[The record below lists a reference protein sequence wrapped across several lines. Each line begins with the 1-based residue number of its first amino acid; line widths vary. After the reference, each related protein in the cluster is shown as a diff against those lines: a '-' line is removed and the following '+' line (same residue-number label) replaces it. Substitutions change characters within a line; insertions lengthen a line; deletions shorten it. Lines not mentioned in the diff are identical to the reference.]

1 VHGHVR
7 GTAPDGRSYSAD
19 DPHLLR
25 WVHVAEVDSFLA
37 AHDRYGQ
44 HTLSRRERDR
54 YVADAARI
62 ASALGADD
70 VPTTERELRAQLRAY
85 RPELAGTRSAR
96 DAARYLLVQPPMP
109 LAARPAYGMI
119 AAAAVALL
127 PAWSRPMLRVPWL
140 PITETVAI
148 RPVGEFVT
156 RTMRWAIAPQPI
168 VSE

>member
-1 VHGHVR
+1 
-7 GTAPDGRSYSAD
+7 
-19 DPHLLR
+19 
-25 WVHVAEVDSFLA
+25 
-37 AHDRYGQ
+37 
-44 HTLSRRERDR
+44 
-54 YVADAARI
+54 
-62 ASALGADD
+62 
-70 VPTTERELRAQLRAY
+70 
-85 RPELAGTRSAR
+85 
-96 DAARYLLVQPPMP
+96 MP